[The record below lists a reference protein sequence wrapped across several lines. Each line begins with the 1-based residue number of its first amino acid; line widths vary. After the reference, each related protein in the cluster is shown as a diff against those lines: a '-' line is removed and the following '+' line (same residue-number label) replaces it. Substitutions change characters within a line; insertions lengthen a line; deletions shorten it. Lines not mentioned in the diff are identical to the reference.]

1 MGQIQRALVGI
12 AVVLSAVFMPMAFMS
27 GATGEIYRQFS
38 ITLISS
44 MLLSVFVAMSL
55 TPALCATIL
64 KAAPEGGHKPNALF
78 ARFNTL
84 FEKSTQHYTDSTRSL
99 LRCTGRY
106 MVVYLLICAGMAVL
120 FLRTP
125 TSFLPEEDQG
135 VFMTTAQLPSG
146 ATMVNTTKVLQQV
159 TDYYLTKEKDNVQS
173 VFTVGGFGFSGQG
186 QNNGLAF
193 ISLKPW
199 SERVGE
205 ENSVTAIIQRAMIA
219 LSSIN
224 KAVVFPFNLPAVAEL
239 GTASGFDMEL
249 LDNGN
254 LGHEKLTQA

>member
-1 MGQIQRALVGI
+1 
-12 AVVLSAVFMPMAFMS
+12 
-27 GATGEIYRQFS
+27 
-38 ITLISS
+38 
-44 MLLSVFVAMSL
+44 
-55 TPALCATIL
+55 
-64 KAAPEGGHKPNALF
+64 
-78 ARFNTL
+78 
-84 FEKSTQHYTDSTRSL
+84 
-99 LRCTGRY
+99 
-106 MVVYLLICAGMAVL
+106 
-120 FLRTP
+120 
-125 TSFLPEEDQG
+125 
-135 VFMTTAQLPSG
+135 MTTAQLPSG

-249 LDNGN
+249 LTTVTWGTKTNPGAKRAVITGSAITES
-254 LGHEKLTQA
+254 GHRGTPERPGRYADVQSERQRCES

>member
-1 MGQIQRALVGI
+1 
-12 AVVLSAVFMPMAFMS
+12 
-27 GATGEIYRQFS
+27 
-38 ITLISS
+38 
-44 MLLSVFVAMSL
+44 
-55 TPALCATIL
+55 
-64 KAAPEGGHKPNALF
+64 
-78 ARFNTL
+78 
-84 FEKSTQHYTDSTRSL
+84 
-99 LRCTGRY
+99 
-106 MVVYLLICAGMAVL
+106 
-120 FLRTP
+120 
-125 TSFLPEEDQG
+125 
-135 VFMTTAQLPSG
+135 MTTAQLPSG

-173 VFTVGGFGFSGQG
+173 VFTVGGFGFSGG
-186 QNNGLAF
+186 GKTTAAF

-254 LGHEKLTQA
+254 PGTKTNPCTKRAVITGSAIA